1 MRTITWIFLQISLYK
16 IFLMV
21 YNNYNLIEWLLA
33 TIIKLAM
40 GLFSRK
46 IYVY

>member
-1 MRTITWIFLQISLYK
+1 MRTITSIFSQISLYK

-21 YNNYNLIEWLLA
+21 YNNYNLIAWLIA
-33 TIIKLAM
+33 TMIKIAM